1 MAIITPDL
9 SRQYEGA
16 LRPEDEQPV
25 EAPESVAQQP
35 SQASATED
43 SPEVIALRQRF
54 NIGPPSVGSK
64 PIATTATQKKP
75 QPPSSSTRWHQAGT
89 APQAKEPEMGWGET
103 LVGAGENL
111 LPSAAG
117 AVNSIYQAVR
127 HPVDTASALGQV
139 GSGAMS
145 QLAGAMGVSQ
155 DPAEKAKK
163 ESLINKLE
171 EHYKQT
177 YGSMEGF
184 KKAFAKDPAGI
195 IMDASTLLGGFGG
208 GVKLAGLTGNAAK
221 LGASVSKAAA
231 MIDPISQSINLA
243 KKISSVPIA
252 AMRGSAAGASGV
264 SKYLQEVAAAAG
276 ATKDPVLR
284 DAYKRFNSGVGDPAE
299 YLQAAQSAVR
309 ELKLNASAEY
319 LAKKGS
325 LNGNVNLN
333 PVLDHLDDADKAL
346 GMGSASGWKEA
357 KHAASEVRRLVD
369 DLATHPNNAKRSL
382 EEIDALK
389 QQIWDLKANYGARS
403 KAQSIIDGAYASV
416 RDTLGNKAFGGDP
429 EYLKL
434 MEQYQTA
441 RNQINDAVSQLGAGN
456 NASATNSM
464 LRTLRKTKSASG
476 QNMLEEISKYEPTI
490 PYMLAG
496 QATNP
501 KSGGLG
507 RYASD
512 MGVAALAGY
521 AVHPLAASVPLL
533 AGSPRIVGAL
543 NYGAGKV
550 AGTAS
555 RAAAK
560 IPQKTAY
567 YAGRANQEMAQPS
580 DETPSTDD
588 TFETPSTDDTFE
600 KMLNIES
607 GNKQLDANNNP
618 ITSIKGAIGIA
629 QVLPSTAPEAAQM
642 AGLPWDEKKYRTDE
656 QYNKALGKAYY
667 EHMRSIFNDPLIAAA
682 AYNAGPGA
690 VKKAIEKAEKMGGNY
705 LNYLPLETRNY
716 VARLAP
722 SAAASGG
729 RIERASGGKVGNAK
743 HERIVNKLMAM
754 ASKAKKATDR
764 TTESLLDEPD
774 ESIVKALNVAQQAI

>member
-75 QPPSSSTRWHQAGT
+75 QPSSSSTRWHQAGT

-103 LVGAGENL
+103 LVGAGKNL

-163 ESLINKLE
+163 ESLINALE

-184 KKAFAKDPAGI
+184 KRAFAKDPAGI

-221 LGASVSKAAA
+221 LGASASKAAV

-299 YLQAAQSAVR
+299 YLQAAQNAVR
-309 ELKLNASAEY
+309 ELKATASAEY

-333 PVLDHLDDADKAL
+333 PVLDHLNDADKAL
-346 GMGSASGWKEA
+346 GMGSSSGWDEA
-357 KHAASEVRRLVD
+357 KHAASKVRELVE
-369 DLATHPNNAKRSL
+369 DLATHPSNAKRSL

-389 QQIWDLKANYGARS
+389 QQIWDLKSKYGPRS

-416 RDTLGNKAFGGDP
+416 RDTLGNKTFGGDP
-429 EYLKL
+429 EYLRL

-580 DETPSTDD
+580 DEAPSTDVPEASPQS
-588 TFETPSTDDTFE
+588 ETGYNVG
-600 KMLNIES
+600 NIRDKAGGFRSYE
-607 GNKQLDANNNP
+607 
-618 ITSIKGAIGIA
+618 T
-629 QVLPSTAPEAAQM
+629 PEAA
-642 AGLPWDEKKYRTDE
+642 AAAVAKNLRSYPDRFNG
-656 QYNKALGKAYY
+656 GKPMTLREIANLWAPS
-667 EHMRSIFNDPLIAAA
+667 EDNNDPDAWARNVALTAGVDPDQPIDQNDTSLMQRIIKGVHVAEHGQKKLYPDEVYARA
-682 AYNAGPGA
+682 AGP
-690 VKKAIEKAEKMGGNY
+690 
-705 LNYLPLETRNY
+705 
-716 VARLAP
+716 
-722 SAAASGG
+722 SASASGG

>member
-16 LRPEDEQPV
+16 LRPEDEQPI
-25 EAPESVAQQP
+25 EAPEPVAQQP
-35 SQASATED
+35 SQTPSAED
-43 SPEVIALRQRF
+43 RPEVAALRQRF

-75 QPPSSSTRWHQAGT
+75 QPSSSSTRWHQAGT

-103 LVGAGENL
+103 LVGAGKNL
-111 LPSAAG
+111 LPSAAE

-163 ESLINKLE
+163 ESLINALE

-184 KKAFAKDPAGI
+184 KRAFAKDPAGI

-221 LGASVSKAAA
+221 LGASASKAAA

-299 YLQAAQSAVR
+299 YLQAAQNAVR
-309 ELKLNASAEY
+309 ELKSNASAEY

-346 GMGSASGWKEA
+346 EMGSASGWKEA
-357 KHAASEVRRLVD
+357 KHAASEVRKLVD

-580 DETPSTDD
+580 DE
-588 TFETPSTDDTFE
+588 
-600 KMLNIES
+600 
-607 GNKQLDANNNP
+607 A
-618 ITSIKGAIGIA
+618 
-629 QVLPSTAPEAAQM
+629 PSTAVPEASPQSKTGYNVGNIRDKDGGFRSYETPEAA
-642 AGLPWDEKKYRTDE
+642 AAAVANNLRSYPGRF
-656 QYNKALGKAYY
+656 NGGKPMTLREIAN
-667 EHMRSIFNDPLIAAA
+667 HWAPSKDKNDPDAWARNVALTAGVDPDQPIDQNDTSLMQRIIKGVHVAEHGQKKLYPDEVYARA
-682 AYNAGPGA
+682 AGP
-690 VKKAIEKAEKMGGNY
+690 
-705 LNYLPLETRNY
+705 
-716 VARLAP
+716 
-722 SAAASGG
+722 SASASGG